1 MTLVA
6 LMIALSAMSYFDR
19 TIMSIAGPTVM
30 KEFSLSETEMGSVY
44 SMFLLSYTLCMTPGG
59 WLTDRFGP
67 RFVLTVSVFG
77 TALLTGLTALCGNPG
92 LGAIFGIVP
101 SFLVVRFL
109 FGVLA
114 APLYPA
120 TGRMAA
126 NWIPMTAQGWVQALI
141 MAGSSVG
148 AAISPLLFAKL
159 IGAYGWRAPFWMAA
173 VGAAGLGVVWFVSVH
188 DHPPGQAE
196 IAAARPR
203 VASQW
208 KALLTD
214 RNLLV
219 LTVGYF
225 LLNYFEYIF
234 FYWIYYYFGQI
245 RHLGAKET
253 SLATSTLFVAF
264 AVMTPLGGKISDRLV
279 LRYGLKTGRRAVAM
293 TAMAAS
299 AVLLFLGASGFG
311 VVATVALLSF
321 AFGSAG
327 CAEGPYWATAIEISG
342 EQAGAACGLFNT
354 GGNIGGML
362 APIVTPLIATRFGW
376 EGGLYF
382 GSLMVLLGVLTWLLI
397 DPGKKIGYAA
407 VSS

>member
-1 MTLVA
+1 MTPVA

-19 TIMSIAGPTVM
+19 TIMSIAGPTIM
-30 KEFSLSETEMGSVY
+30 REYSISETAMGSVY
-44 SMFLLSYTLCMTPGG
+44 SAFLLSYTIFMTPGG
-59 WLTDRFGP
+59 WLTDIFGP
-67 RFVLTVSVFG
+67 RAVLTASVLG
-77 TALLTGLTALCGNPG
+77 TALLTGLTAFCGNPG
-92 LGAIFGIVP
+92 LGVIFGIVP

-109 FGVLA
+109 FGVTA

-126 NWIPMTAQGWVQALI
+126 NWIPVTAQGWVQALI

-148 AAISPLLFAKL
+148 AAFSPLLFARM
-159 IGAYGWRAPFWMAA
+159 IAAYGWRASFWMAA
-173 VGAAGLGVVWFVSVH
+173 AGAATLGAVWFVSVRN
-188 DHPPGQAE
+188 HPPGKE
-196 IAAARPR
+196 AAALAKPKIRNQWR
-203 VASQW
+203 V
-208 KALLTD
+208 LLTD
-214 RNLLV
+214 KNLLL
-219 LTVGYF
+219 LTLGYF
-225 LLNYFEYIF
+225 LTNYFEYIF

-253 SLATSTLFVAF
+253 SLATAMLFVTM
-264 AVMTPLGGKISDRLV
+264 AVMTPLGGKISDLLV

-299 AVLLFLGASGFG
+299 AVLLSLGAGGFG
-311 VVATVALLSF
+311 VITTVVLLSL

-327 CAEGPYWATAIEISG
+327 CSEGPFWATAIEISG
-342 EQAGAACGLFNT
+342 DQAGAVCGIFNT

-362 APIVTPLIATRFGW
+362 APVVTPLIATRFGW

-397 DPGKKIGYAA
+397 DPGKKIGQAA
-407 VSS
+407 